1 MRNEYTMRK
10 HNLFSNG
17 VGKADL
23 LYHIKKLKWTKDL
36 YVRLDTIQLLEEYIG
51 EILFGISK
59 IFDPLLS
66 LMKKKSK

>member
-1 MRNEYTMRK
+1 MRK

-17 VGKADL
+17 VGITDL

-36 YVRLDTIQLLEEYIG
+36 YVRLYTIQLLEEYIG

-59 IFDPLLS
+59 IFDPLIS
-66 LMKKKSK
+66 LMKKKKQIGPN